1 MKPISLIINLLH
13 VLIFANFDRTLI
25 YQIMSKKAL
34 YLLGIA
40 LVIILGTILYIKFCC
55 NCDMAQPNTA
65 VEKAPSTVIKND
77 NFVPFIINGSGF
89 EYQTNDNFKF
99 LKNNS
104 VLIQPISDSI
114 SMGIEKLKTFLVS
127 NPKQKVTITG
137 YATADETNT
146 TKFENLGL
154 ARANDVKNY
163 FVSKGLASSQLDT
176 KGEIVNSWKTNTDT
190 LIGPVEYEFAS
201 VDTTSTAN
209 DEWSALKEKINANP
223 LILHFNTNKSS
234 FNLNEEEQQKVADIT
249 KYLKN
254 VKNTSVLVVGHSDNV
269 GNRDLNIDL
278 AQKRADFSKNYLIK
292 NGIEASRIATESKG
306 PDEPIGDNTTSEGK
320 ASNRRTVITIK

>member
-1 MKPISLIINLLH
+1 
-13 VLIFANFDRTLI
+13 
-25 YQIMSKKAL
+25 MSKKIF

-55 NCDMAQPNTA
+55 NCDAAQPNAA
-65 VEKAPSTVIKND
+65 VEKAPPTAIKND

-89 EYQTNDNFKF
+89 EFQTNDNFKF
-99 LKNNS
+99 LKNNP
-104 VLIQPISDSI
+104 VAIQPISDSI
-114 SMGIEKLKTFLVS
+114 SIGIEKLKTFLVS

-137 YATADETNT
+137 YSTSDETNT

-176 KGEIVNSWKTNTDT
+176 KGEIINSWKTNADT
-190 LIGPVEYEFAS
+190 LIGPVEYEFAAIGTTS
-201 VDTTSTAN
+201 ADTTST
-209 DEWSALKEKINANP
+209 DEWSTLKEKINANP

-234 FNLNEEEQQKVADIT
+234 FNLNEEEQQKVDDIS

-269 GNRDLNIDL
+269 GNRDLNIEL

-292 NGIEASRIATESKG
+292 NGIEASRIETESKG
-306 PDEPIGDNTTSEGK
+306 PDEPIGDNATTEGK

>member
-1 MKPISLIINLLH
+1 
-13 VLIFANFDRTLI
+13 
-25 YQIMSKKAL
+25 MSKKAL

-55 NCDMAQPNTA
+55 NCDTAQPNAA
-65 VEKAPSTVIKND
+65 VEKVPPTAIKND

-89 EYQTNDNFKF
+89 EFRTNYNFKF
-99 LKNNS
+99 LKNNPAA
-104 VLIQPISDSI
+104 IQPISDSI
-114 SMGIEKLKTFLVS
+114 SIGIEKLKTFLVS

-137 YATADETNT
+137 YATSDETNT

-176 KGEIVNSWKTNTDT
+176 KGEIINSWKTNADT
-190 LIGPVEYEFAS
+190 LIGPVEYELETI
-201 VDTTSTAN
+201 DTTSAPTDDWA
-209 DEWSALKEKINANP
+209 ALKEKINTNP
-223 LILHFNTNKSS
+223 LIFHFNTNKSN
-234 FNLNEEEQQKVADIT
+234 FNLNEEEQQKVTDIV

-269 GNRDLNIDL
+269 GNRDLNIEL
-278 AQKRADFSKNYLIK
+278 SQKRADFSKNYLIK

-306 PDEPIGDNTTSEGK
+306 PDEPIGDNATTEGK
-320 ASNRRTVITIK
+320 ASNRRTVVTIK

>member
-1 MKPISLIINLLH
+1 MKPILLIVNMLR

-25 YQIMSKKAL
+25 HQIMSKKIF

-55 NCDMAQPNTA
+55 NCDMAQSNA
-65 VEKAPSTVIKND
+65 DIEKAPSTVIKND

-114 SMGIEKLKTFLVS
+114 LMGIEKLKTFLVS
-127 NPKQKVTITG
+127 NPKQKVAITG
-137 YATADETNT
+137 YATSDETNT